1 MALLNFWGFFL
12 LVFLLVGAAMPIAAQ
27 VSVSDTTVERMMGHS
42 QYQEANDLLSARLK
56 AVTTIDNDHKLYYN
70 NRLSLAQLRLRNIG
84 PAMQSARASLLL
96 AKKSN
101 DSTLVVDAWKVAAY
115 AYNNS
120 GKLDSALLFTRQMLL
135 FGERNKDEK
144 LTRNAIVSM
153 ATILSQNRRF
163 DEALAYYQRANLLT
177 IKLKDTINFS
187 LGKFNLG
194 LTFLNLIK
202 TDSCIYYLQQ
212 AATLAQQNRQNDALI
227 YIYGTMAD
235 CYLRMK
241 NEKER
246 KRYLLLANQI
256 AEKIGNKQF
265 LAMGFSNLAQGALE
279 LKSYNEVLGYGQR
292 ALDLLKEQ
300 PYPVL
305 KMKVDSMMCS
315 AWKETG
321 NFSEAFNY
329 LSVFVKEKEQISS
342 ERQQQQLNSLMV
354 SLQVKEKDLTIAQQ
368 QLDLGRKKK
377 NLQLMGLVVVIIVL
391 LAMGQLLF
399 IVRNRKFRK
408 ELFRKE
414 KDLDQQMI
422 EIQTW
427 MEWKQNNA
435 YIEKRS
441 PVNILKKVEQTKE
454 RPSFNA
460 QTSLYT
466 ALRELFNSQ
475 KLYLDPELN
484 LNTVIRILS
493 TNKKYLYQAISE
505 NSDENF
511 RSFLN
516 RYRVAEAKRIIG
528 QKLLTTEELIL
539 SELYASVGFNSP
551 ATFYK
556 AFKSVT
562 GLSPQDYAT
571 ELKAELKGN
580 N

>member
-12 LVFLLVGAAMPIAAQ
+12 LVFLLVGAAMPITAQ

-202 TDSCIYYLQQ
+202 TDSCIYYLLQ

-399 IVRNRKFRK
+399 IVRIRKFRK

-441 PVNILKKVEQTKE
+441 PVNILEKVEQTKE

>member
-202 TDSCIYYLQQ
+202 TDSCIYYLLQ

-441 PVNILKKVEQTKE
+441 PVNILEKVEQTKE

>member
-441 PVNILKKVEQTKE
+441 PVNIPQLEI
-454 RPSFNA
+454 
-460 QTSLYT
+460 
-466 ALRELFNSQ
+466 NS
-475 KLYLDPELN
+475 
-484 LNTVIRILS
+484 
-493 TNKKYLYQAISE
+493 
-505 NSDENF
+505 
-511 RSFLN
+511 
-516 RYRVAEAKRIIG
+516 
-528 QKLLTTEELIL
+528 
-539 SELYASVGFNSP
+539 
-551 ATFYK
+551 
-556 AFKSVT
+556 
-562 GLSPQDYAT
+562 
-571 ELKAELKGN
+571 
-580 N
+580 

>member
-441 PVNILKKVEQTKE
+441 PVNILEKVEQTKE